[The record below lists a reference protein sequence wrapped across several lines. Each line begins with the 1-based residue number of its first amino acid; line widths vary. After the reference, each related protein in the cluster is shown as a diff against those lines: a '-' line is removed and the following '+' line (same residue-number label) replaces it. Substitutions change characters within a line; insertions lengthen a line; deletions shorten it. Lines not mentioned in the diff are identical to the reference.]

1 VSRETLFKNIEAVA
15 RGLHEFFGDSI
26 EVVVHDFA
34 DPDRSIRAILGNL
47 TGRHIGGGASETL
60 RRHLSRGED
69 MHNYP
74 ARTKDGRPLKASTMF
89 LRDEDGLVFG
99 ALSLN
104 YDLTE
109 TMLLSNWL
117 ERFARRSSV
126 EASEDIV
133 PIGEN
138 GVGGQ
143 IEQAFL
149 EAAGAVGRPA
159 PLMTREQKIQVV
171 RDLERKGIFLIKG
184 AVDEVAR
191 HLGVSRYTIYNYRK
205 EISLV

>member
-1 VSRETLFKNIEAVA
+1 
-15 RGLHEFFGDSI
+15 
-26 EVVVHDFA
+26 
-34 DPDRSIRAILGNL
+34 
-47 TGRHIGGGASETL
+47 
-60 RRHLSRGED
+60 
-69 MHNYP
+69 
-74 ARTKDGRPLKASTMF
+74 
-89 LRDEDGLVFG
+89 
-99 ALSLN
+99 
-104 YDLTE
+104 
-109 TMLLSNWL
+109 MLLSNWL
-117 ERFARRSSV
+117 ERFARRTSV

-149 EAAGAVGRPA
+149 EAAEAVGRPA

-191 HLGVSRYTIYNYRK
+191 HLGVSRYTINNYRK